1 MTIEPSISY
10 DNLKS
15 DDKKRYLAAMSER
28 ETLEYYLSPIYSRE
42 ALKDLNTDELKDLL
56 DELADRYYQINMK
69 NGGSVKPE
77 DYLQLMQILND
88 LSPEEQ
94 ANLQFMLN
102 NLKPKNEK

>member
-1 MTIEPSISY
+1 
-10 DNLKS
+10 
-15 DDKKRYLAAMSER
+15 MSER

>member
-77 DYLQLMQILND
+77 DYLQHDETIRFGD
-88 LSPEEQ
+88 RPIRSY
-94 ANLQFMLN
+94 FRCYYFDC
-102 NLKPKNEK
+102 